1 MTLLEAIQL
10 VQTRSA
16 AEVSAEELALLYRVL
31 QDQPALAAAVGGRQR
46 LDDYLAEAEAAV
58 AALPAQASVS
68 AEPVVSTVLPAE
80 KLESRVS
87 RRSIELGIY
96 AGLIAVVAGLVYW
109 QLLPFIHRATDRQA
123 ATAKVEGAA
132 KANSVSE
139 VAKPSLAIRAGET
152 RPPSG
157 PPARKNEPAAKE
169 PDLSDSEWRG
179 WKVVAEKEGRTEFQ
193 PVWDLTDASKP
204 EPVKLLITHSGL
216 VRLTRDIDIP
226 DDAKMLA
233 VDCRQMLGTPDDP
246 MAATPPRAPGTI
258 KLLVDG
264 QQTAVSQVPAA
275 DYPGSLML
283 ALGGAHGRRANLTIE
298 YKPTDAQERVIW
310 RSFGFSKAP
319 SDVLLASGEP
329 EARNKHLRLWLR
341 ADSGIRDSAGR
352 GPHEPL
358 FDGLV
363 QSWEDRS
370 TGGRHLTSDTGD
382 ATRRPAYAASI
393 PQIGGKPAV
402 TYDATND
409 YLRYSVGGVYVGGPS
424 TTLAVFYLTHMH
436 STKDKR
442 RYCVVFDTLPSGVA
456 LSVNNGARVKNG
468 HTVVFGPLN
477 VSLGGEFDGRF
488 VIAMAQCK
496 DTASF
501 LDING
506 GLRTPGTMP
515 HVRSETS
522 IVLGTPSAVPP
533 SFGGYPGQIAELL
546 IYDRALSDV
555 ECRQVGQYLSRR
567 YNIPGGY

>member
-10 VQTRSA
+10 VQHRPA
-16 AEVSAEELALLYRVL
+16 AEVSAEELALLCRVV

-46 LDDYLAEAEAAV
+46 LDDYLAEA
-58 AALPAQASVS
+58 QASVAS
-68 AEPVVSTVLPAE
+68 RPVQVEVSTEPAVAPVLSPA
-80 KLESRVS
+80 KMKSSLS
-87 RRSIELGIY
+87 RRSIELGVY

-109 QLLPFIHRATDRQA
+109 QLLPFIHRGTNPQA
-123 ATAKVEGAA
+123 ATAKVEDQSKVGSGEGA
-132 KANSVSE
+132 KRS
-139 VAKPSLAIRAGET
+139 PAIRAGET
-152 RPPSG
+152 RPPAERLA
-157 PPARKNEPAAKE
+157 PKMEPVAKE
-169 PDLSDSEWRG
+169 PDTSDSEWRG
-179 WKVVAEKEGRTEFQ
+179 WKVVAEKGGRTEFQ

-204 EPVKLLITHSGL
+204 EPIKLLITHSGL

-233 VDCRQMLGTPDDP
+233 VDCRQMLGTPEDP

-264 QQTAVSQVPAA
+264 QQTAVSAVPAA

-283 ALGGAHGRRANLTIE
+283 ALGGAHGRRATLTIE

-310 RSFGFSKAP
+310 RNFGFSKAP

-341 ADSGIRDSAGR
+341 ADSGIRDAAGR

-382 ATRRPAYAASI
+382 ATRRPAYAASV

-402 TYDATND
+402 TYDAVND
-409 YLRYSVGGVYVGGPS
+409 YLQYSVGGVYVGGPS

-456 LSVNNGARVKNG
+456 LSINNGARVKNG
-468 HTVVFGPLN
+468 HTVAFGPLG

-488 VIAMAQCK
+488 VVAMAQCN
-496 DTASF
+496 DAASF

-506 GLRTPGTMP
+506 GLRTPGSMP
-515 HVRSETS
+515 PVRSETS
-522 IVLGTPSAVPP
+522 IVLGIPSAVPP
-533 SFGGYPGQIAELL
+533 SFGGYPGQLAELL
-546 IYDRALSDV
+546 VYDRALSDV

>member
-1 MTLLEAIQL
+1 MTLLDAIQL
-10 VQTRSA
+10 VRSRPA
-16 AEVSAEELALLYRVL
+16 AEVSADELALLHRVVR
-31 QDQPALAAAVGGRQR
+31 DQPALATAVGGRQH
-46 LDDYLAEAEAAV
+46 LNEYLAEAEAAV
-58 AALPAQASVS
+58 AARPDQDAPP
-68 AEPVVSTVLPAE
+68 AEPAFSTVLSADKPA
-80 KLESRVS
+80 S
-87 RRSIELGIY
+87 RRSRRTIELGVY
-96 AGLIAVVAGLVYW
+96 AALIVVVAGLLTW
-109 QLLPFIHRATDRQA
+109 QFFPFTHQA
-123 ATAKVEGAA
+123 ADPQIAAAKVEAHA
-132 KANSVSE
+132 QVDSVVE
-139 VAKPSLAIRAGET
+139 AKPMLALRAGEA
-152 RPPSG
+152 RPL
-157 PPARKNEPAAKE
+157 ANRTVRKNEPTAKE
-169 PDLSDSEWRG
+169 SEPSDSEWRG
-179 WKVVAEKEGRTEFQ
+179 WKVIAEKGGRTEFQ

-204 EPVKLLITHSGL
+204 VPVKLLITHSGL

-226 DDAKMLA
+226 PDAKMLA

-246 MAATPPRAPGTI
+246 MAATPPRTPGTI
-258 KLLVDG
+258 QLLVDG
-264 QQTAVSQVPAA
+264 LQTAVSPAPAA

-283 ALGGAHGRRANLTIE
+283 ALGGAHGRRASLTIE
-298 YKPTDAQERVIW
+298 YQPTDPQERVIW
-310 RSFGFSKAP
+310 RNFGFSKAP

-341 ADSGIRDSAGR
+341 ADSGIRDAAGR

-370 TGGRHLTSDTGD
+370 IGGRHLTSDTGD
-382 ATRRPAYAASI
+382 ATRRPAYAPSV
-393 PQIGGKPAV
+393 PQIGGQPAV
-402 TYDATND
+402 TYDAAND

-436 STKDKR
+436 STRDKR

-456 LSVNNGARVKNG
+456 LSINNGARVKNR
-468 HTVVFGPLN
+468 HTVMFGPLG

-488 VIAMAQCK
+488 VIALAQSN
-496 DTASF
+496 DAGSF

-506 GLRTPGTMP
+506 GLRTPGSMP

-522 IVLGTPSAVPP
+522 VVIGVPSAVPP

-546 IYDRALSDV
+546 VYDRALTDV